1 MLRKFLVGLVLTAII
16 QSLLW
21 VPRLASAVDVSKDIP
36 ANAFSILPEISK
48 QVNLL
53 WDTHPNKAY
62 FPALIELESCVSYTS
77 TRCFSPTSKLKSTRE
92 EGAGLGQITRTYNND
107 GSIRFDM
114 ISEMAARYA
123 ELRQLTWE
131 NVYTR
136 PDLQIR
142 AIVLMSKGDDRTL
155 SAVKDPMERLKF
167 VDASYNQGVGRTLKE
182 RMICGL
188 RKGCDPQKWDGN
200 VALVTTA
207 TGIIYGRPAYE
218 ISRHHVEQ
226 TTTVRINKYKNYL

>member
-1 MLRKFLVGLVLTAII
+1 
-16 QSLLW
+16 
-21 VPRLASAVDVSKDIP
+21 
-36 ANAFSILPEISK
+36 
-48 QVNLL
+48 
-53 WDTHPNKAY
+53 
-62 FPALIELESCVSYTS
+62 
-77 TRCFSPTSKLKSTRE
+77 
-92 EGAGLGQITRTYNND
+92 
-107 GSIRFDM
+107 
-114 ISEMAARYA
+114 
-123 ELRQLTWE
+123 
-131 NVYTR
+131 
-136 PDLQIR
+136 
-142 AIVLMSKGDDRTL
+142 
-155 SAVKDPMERLKF
+155 MERLKF